1 MCTHLLKYQLHKE
14 VLTKTLITN
23 APAYPVFC
31 RLESTEKH
39 NYYLL
44 QGRYHKYLL
53 DSGQLYQ
60 LINKNE
66 VAFIT

>member
-39 NYYLL
+39 NYH
-44 QGRYHKYLL
+44 HKYLL